1 MPPRKKQPTG
11 PVPVEAFKHEDKRV
25 NIPTA
30 DSSELV
36 SPDVAQP
43 TQLRYPRNPDL
54 DPQLVWRGKDEQ
66 DGEDLVV
73 DAPPIYIQEKIVPQV
88 IIENLRKVVEKPQLT
103 LFEEFDGLEGYEA
116 VEYYQHEANWSN
128 RMILGDSLQV
138 MASLAEKESLR
149 GKVQMVYMDPPYG
162 IKFDSNWQVRTIDA
176 TSQTGKAR
184 RRYPRSRADQGV
196 PRHMGTR
203 NKFIPRIS
211 PRPANCCPRLAY
223 RVRQH
228 LHPNRRRECPP
239 GPGPLP
245 LTSETYVCFREI

>member
-1 MPPRKKQPTG
+1 MPLRKKQPTG

-43 TQLRYPRNPDL
+43 KRWTAKRNPDL

-88 IIENLRKVVEKPQLT
+88 IIENLRKVVDKPQLS
-103 LFEEFDGLEGYEA
+103 LFEEFDGLEGYET

-138 MASLAEKESLR
+138 MASLAEKENLR
-149 GKVQMVYMDPPYG
+149 GKVQMVYIDPPYG
-162 IKFDSNWQVRTIDA
+162 IKFNSNWQVRTDSREVKDA
-176 TSQTGKAR
+176 RAEDITREVEQIKAFR
-184 RRYPRSRADQGV
+184 DTWDDG
-196 PRHMGTR
+196 
-203 NKFIPRIS
+203 IIS
-211 PRPANCCPRLAY
+211 YLAY
-223 RVRQH
+223 IRDR
-228 LHPNRRRECPP
+228 
-239 GPGPLP
+239 
-245 LTSETYVCFREI
+245 LTVAHDMLTDS